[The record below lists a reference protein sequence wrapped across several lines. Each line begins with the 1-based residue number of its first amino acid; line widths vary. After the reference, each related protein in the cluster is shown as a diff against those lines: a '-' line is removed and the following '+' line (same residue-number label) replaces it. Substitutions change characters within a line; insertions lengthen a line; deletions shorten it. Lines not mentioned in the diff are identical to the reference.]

1 MSRII
6 EIKDKE
12 RYLVINISLKKNDID
27 FEELLKNIFKEIF
40 GIFELSKA
48 KIKIIDKKKHKD
60 NTFLIIRVNHTH
72 INHLKFA
79 IGVMKLF
86 YNFFEDII
94 FIDTVGTIKKARL
107 LIEENVT

>member
-12 RYLVINISLKKNDID
+12 RYLVVSILVKKDID
-27 FEELLKNIFKEIF
+27 FEELLKNTFKEIF
-40 GIFELSKA
+40 GILELSKA
-48 KIKIIDKKKHKD
+48 KIKIIDKKKQKD
-60 NTFLIIRVNHTH
+60 NIFLIIRVNHTY

-86 YNFFEDII
+86 YNFLEDII

-107 LIEENVT
+107 LIKENAT